1 VGARVAQLVRAQDS
15 YPCGR
20 EFESHPWY
28 CMDNRPIGIFD
39 SGVGGLSILLE
50 VQKLLP
56 LENFIFVADQA
67 NVPYGGKT
75 QVQLQSYADEIMAFF
90 VQKNVKAVIAACN
103 TATVYAID
111 FLREKYKIPI
121 IGTVPVVKTIANLT
135 KTKQTAVFS
144 TPATAQSPYLSD
156 LINKFAPN
164 VTVYKI
170 GGTGLEELIETGNLE
185 NKQID
190 KILRESLEPL
200 LEKRVDVIAL
210 GCTHYPF
217 LRDKIEKIVGKNV
230 QVVDS
235 GGAVARRTKWI
246 LENNKI
252 LGNKRTE
259 DFYYT
264 TGDKNKFAKAI
275 TSLLKKSPRNISS
288 III

>member
-1 VGARVAQLVRAQDS
+1 
-15 YPCGR
+15 
-20 EFESHPWY
+20 
-28 CMDNRPIGIFD
+28 MDNRPIGIFD
-39 SGVGGLSILLE
+39 SGVGGLSILQE

-75 QVQLQSYADEIMAFF
+75 QKQLQSYANKIMAFL
-90 VQKNVKAVIAACN
+90 VGQNVKAVIVACN

-111 FLREKYKIPI
+111 FLREKYIIPI
-121 IGTVPVVKTIANLT
+121 IGTVPVVKTIANIT

-144 TPATAQSPYLSD
+144 TPATAQSPYLQD

-164 VTVYKI
+164 VTVYRI
-170 GGTGLEELIETGNLE
+170 GGTGLEELVETGDLE
-185 NKQID
+185 DKKID
-190 KILRESLEPL
+190 KILHQFLEPL
-200 LEKRVDVIAL
+200 RKKRIDAIAL

-217 LRDKIEKIVGKNV
+217 LRDKIDKIVGKKV

-235 GGAVARRTKWI
+235 GGAVARRTKEI
-246 LENNKI
+246 LTKNKI

-264 TGDKNKFAKAI
+264 TGNKQKFAKAI
-275 TSLLKKSPRNISS
+275 KSLLKKDNTGNINS

>member
-1 VGARVAQLVRAQDS
+1 
-15 YPCGR
+15 
-20 EFESHPWY
+20 
-28 CMDNRPIGIFD
+28 MDNRPIGIFD
-39 SGVGGLSILLE
+39 SGVGGLSILKE

-75 QVQLQSYADEIMAFF
+75 QAQLQCYTDKIMTFL
-90 VQKNVKAVIAACN
+90 VQENVKAVIVACN
-103 TATVYAID
+103 TATVYVID
-111 FLREKYKIPI
+111 FLREKYKMPI
-121 IGTVPVVKTIANLT
+121 IGTVPVIKTIASIT
-135 KTKQTAVFS
+135 ETKQTAVFS
-144 TPATAQSPYLSD
+144 TPATAKSQYLSD

-170 GGTGLEELIETGNLE
+170 GGTGLEELIETGDLG

-190 KILRESLEPL
+190 NILHESLEPL
-200 LEKRVDVIAL
+200 LEKRVDAIAL

-235 GGAVARRTKWI
+235 GGAVARRAKWI

-252 LGNKRTE
+252 LGNKRME

-264 TGDKNKFAKAI
+264 TGDKRKFEKAVQ
-275 TSLLKKSPRNISS
+275 SLLKKSPRNISS